1 MSSYEINEAAIEKL
15 RAMSEKV
22 DGIAD
27 IMSAIRTPSK
37 ARLIGSG
44 PGRGAA
50 YQTTPEPGAF
60 LSGILAARS
69 GDYEEQQAG
78 KAALDALGI
87 RYMDEDDVRAG
98 GSKATL
104 GLTDATGGWII
115 PNAIVDEITKAAGY
129 DNVYR
134 SLVTVR
140 TGVTTGSVDIPFR
153 SARPARAVIAA
164 WGATKENVD
173 LAYNGYTATM
183 YTLAR
188 IHDVSRQM
196 VRKSAG
202 SAEADVL
209 GELATALALGEAY
222 YIREG
227 SGSSQPYGLYTA
239 LTASPATFT
248 SSHTP
253 SATTL
258 AGSVLKA
265 ITTCLGALASRGVTR
280 NVSAVISG
288 TAWGTMLG
296 QGTDTAGFFINGAA
310 GISIPDVAP
319 GVIVTPWGTPVY
331 VDDQATDDRLVVGQF
346 SALKLYVGESY
357 RVDSSEQAGTR
368 WDQNLIGFRAE
379 EDIAFDA
386 RPAVYSGRFQQV
398 TDLLP

>member
-1 MSSYEINEAAIEKL
+1 MSGYEISEAALDKL
-15 RAMSEKV
+15 RAMTDKV

-27 IMSAIRTPSK
+27 LLSGIRTPSK

-44 PGRGAA
+44 SSGPTF
-50 YQTTPEPGAF
+50 QVTPEPGEF
-60 LSGILAARS
+60 LLGIVNARS
-69 GDYEEQQAG
+69 SDYREQEAG
-78 KAALDALGI
+78 QKALADLGV
-87 RYMDEDDVRAG
+87 RYADEDEVRAG

-104 GLTDATGGWII
+104 GTTDATGGWIM
-115 PNAIVDEITKAAGY
+115 PNALVDTITKAATY

-140 TGVTTGSVDIPFR
+140 TGVSAATVDVPFR
-153 SARPARAVIAA
+153 SSRPARAVIAA
-164 WGATKENVD
+164 WGDAKENVN

-188 IHDVSRQM
+188 IHDASRQM

-202 SAEADVL
+202 AAEADVL

-239 LTASPATFT
+239 LTNSPATFT

-280 NVSAVISG
+280 NLSAVISG
-288 TAWGTMLG
+288 TAWGTMIG
-296 QGTDTAGFFINGAA
+296 QGTDTAGFFLNGTN
-310 GISIPDVAP
+310 GVSIPDIAP

-331 VDDQATDDRLVVGQF
+331 VDDQATDDRIVVGQF
-346 SALKLYVGESY
+346 SALKLYVGDQY
-357 RVDSSEQAGTR
+357 RVDTSEVAGSR
-368 WDQNLIGFRAE
+368 WDNNLVGFRAE
-379 EDIAFDA
+379 EEIAMDA
-386 RPAVYSGRFQQV
+386 RPAVYAGYFQQV